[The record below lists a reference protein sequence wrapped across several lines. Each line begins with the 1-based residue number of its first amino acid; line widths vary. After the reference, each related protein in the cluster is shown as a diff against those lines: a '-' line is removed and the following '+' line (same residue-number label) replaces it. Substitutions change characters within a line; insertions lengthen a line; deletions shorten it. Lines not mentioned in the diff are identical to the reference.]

1 METETETEMITIEK
15 NLLRSLIKSLS
26 AMDLEIK
33 QMQGIIR
40 ELRNKQLQ
48 EVKDGRTN

>member
-1 METETETEMITIEK
+1 METEIEMITIEK

-33 QMQGIIR
+33 QMNNIIR
-40 ELRNKQLQ
+40 ELRLKLLEGGNN
-48 EVKDGRTN
+48 GN